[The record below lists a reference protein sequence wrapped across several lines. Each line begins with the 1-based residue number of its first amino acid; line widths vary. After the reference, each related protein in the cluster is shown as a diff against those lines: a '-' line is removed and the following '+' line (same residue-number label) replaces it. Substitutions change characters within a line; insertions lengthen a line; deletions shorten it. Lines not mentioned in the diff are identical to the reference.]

1 MTRRLLTV
9 AGAAQVRI
17 APLSSRHAPA
27 SRFTVAAQQGPHG
40 TISGRQSISGVA
52 PAALMHGKQRRSGAR
67 AICGDTITRM
77 LEDLEALRGKLTELN
92 ARVRMLREENQQ
104 LRVQVS
110 DAQVEL
116 DALRSRVS
124 GAVQRVDE
132 LLARL
137 PEADA
142 QPAEPAR

>member
-1 MTRRLLTV
+1 M
-9 AGAAQVRI
+9 
-17 APLSSRHAPA
+17 
-27 SRFTVAAQQGPHG
+27 
-40 TISGRQSISGVA
+40 
-52 PAALMHGKQRRSGAR
+52 
-67 AICGDTITRM
+67 CGDTIARM

-92 ARVRMLREENQQ
+92 ARVRMLREENQL

>member
-1 MTRRLLTV
+1 MASS
-9 AGAAQVRI
+9 AG
-17 APLSSRHAPA
+17 P
-27 SRFTVAAQQGPHG
+27 
-40 TISGRQSISGVA
+40 
-52 PAALMHGKQRRSGAR
+52 AR
-67 AICGDTITRM
+67 AMCGDTIARM

-92 ARVRMLREENQQ
+92 ARVRMLREENQL